1 MRRLLCLSSA
11 AWFADE
17 SDLAVTAF
25 RQSYAMLRPH
35 GSLGMAVMCIPA
47 LASAMIDTGRWADAD
62 RLLDDASA
70 VAVVHRFRYLATDIA
85 ALRAEL
91 RALRTPPGTVHR
103 DGPAP
108 DAWTAIDLD
117 ENRATHTRLLRA
129 AGIAALASGDA
140 DAAFRHLRALFAADG
155 TPLHYFLSARSI
167 ADLAAAARS
176 ADECD
181 AAAAVT
187 AVRRDQGQDPTPRMR
202 LQLHHAEALVKESRE
217 DSTSHTDVERSYRL
231 AVIDPAGEQW
241 PLERAQARLHY
252 AQWLRR
258 RRRPLEARP
267 LLAAAHDTFTRLGA
281 LRLADLARAELRATG
296 ATSTPPG
303 GTADPLAE
311 LTSQQREIVQLAARG
326 LRNREI
332 AEQLFLSPRTVGSHL
347 HNAYPKLGISGRHQ
361 LRDILGDR

>member
-1 MRRLLCLSSA
+1 
-11 AWFADE
+11 
-17 SDLAVTAF
+17 
-25 RQSYAMLRPH
+25 
-35 GSLGMAVMCIPA
+35 
-47 LASAMIDTGRWADAD
+47 MIDTGRWAGAD
-62 RLLDDASA
+62 RLLDETSA

-103 DGPAP
+103 GGPDLDP
-108 DAWTAIDLD
+108 DTWTAIDLD

-129 AGIAALASGDA
+129 AGLAALASGDH
-140 DAAFRHLRALFAADG
+140 DAAFRHLRGLFAADG

-167 ADLAAAARS
+167 ADVASAARC

-181 AAAAVT
+181 DAAAVVA
-187 AVRRDQGQDPTPRMR
+187 AVRRDHGQDPTPRMR
-202 LQLHHAEALVKESRE
+202 LQLHHAEALAWESRE
-217 DSTSHTDVERSYRL
+217 DSTSHPDVERSYRL

-281 LRLADLARAELRATG
+281 LRLAGLARAELRATG
-296 ATSTPPG
+296 PAATPAAA
-303 GTADPLAE
+303 TADPLAE

-347 HNAYPKLGISGRHQ
+347 HNAYPKLGVSGRHQ
-361 LRDILGDR
+361 LRDIIGDR